1 MGIAQ
6 NPFRRYQSHLRL
18 AALTR
23 AVARLRSGGRSDK
36 ISYVVLCWPARRAR
50 WPAKYASAKYRYNE
64 TPIKPG
70 VATQPGILTHLSSR
84 QRGRSIGR
92 ASTRI
97 DFADD
102 LALFHTSTIAKGSTQ
117 TCAKPDLNR
126 NTALPSQWWDFL
138 TSCTLTR
145 NEGETMTEEKWAEP
159 SNLIV
164 EQIEIGPMQNFTYV
178 IGCRRTHEVVIVDPA
193 WDVTNLVEH
202 INNKGYNLTAALATH
217 YHPDHVGGSFG
228 NNEVEGVAKLMEI
241 NPVKVHAHKLEVPGL
256 KKVTALSD
264 SDIVSVESG
273 DTLKVGDIEIEFL
286 HTPGHTP
293 GSQCFR
299 VKNTL
304 ISGDTLFINGCGRVD
319 LPGSNSED
327 MYHSMCKL
335 CGLPDDTL
343 LLPGH
348 NYGHVPNATMGETKQ
363 MNTYLRIDN
372 IDTWK
377 TIMGG

>member
-1 MGIAQ
+1 M
-6 NPFRRYQSHLRL
+6 S
-18 AALTR
+18 
-23 AVARLRSGGRSDK
+23 
-36 ISYVVLCWPARRAR
+36 
-50 WPAKYASAKYRYNE
+50 E
-64 TPIKPG
+64 E
-70 VATQPGILTHLSSR
+70 
-84 QRGRSIGR
+84 
-92 ASTRI
+92 
-97 DFADD
+97 
-102 LALFHTSTIAKGSTQ
+102 
-117 TCAKPDLNR
+117 
-126 NTALPSQWWDFL
+126 QW
-138 TSCTLTR
+138 T
-145 NEGETMTEEKWAEP
+145 EP

-304 ISGDTLFINGCGRVD
+304 ISGDTLFINGCGRVV

-335 CGLPDDTL
+335 CSLPDDTL

-363 MNTYLRIDN
+363 MNTYLRIDD